1 VQLTANIW
9 WSKNDHWFLAYGVG
23 RRGFVEIQAFFG
35 QYENRKKYNER
46 MARRAAA
53 SRTVVVGTHHGLRD
67 VFAPIVSADGVLGF
81 LVIGPFLEAPLDASE
96 IRRQYRRL
104 AGRAPS
110 ASDANYELYLQVLLD
125 TPVISGQTLDRF
137 FTYVAKMAEM
147 LAGRG
152 DPTQGYEALR
162 RIWVDTE
169 QECFEPVMWETAAR
183 FVDRF
188 ENPVIRASFGHGGP
202 LVVLRVRRRPTDVV
216 ALVPDG
222 RPASADPTAWL
233 VNARTFQ
240 RRVARRAHDS
250 PDMLAGR
257 LGDDGVFLL
266 LRIAPTLSEARRRA
280 EIQRIVREMRDLGAR
295 SGFTLRAGVGSR
307 AERGDEL
314 PERYEEAVKA
324 VGAGWLEP
332 QSIVFHTKDKDG
344 TSGGLHA
351 LAREL
356 ESACR
361 RSDRAELESVLE
373 RGVRAVLSRAAGN
386 LESARAHFESL
397 ARELAGAL
405 ERSALLDRRIS
416 DTVLGRLE
424 RDLHL
429 SQEPLLLVAA
439 FQRAARTLVAAGIS
453 PARAD
458 REARLDLARDLIDS
472 DPSAELNLPRMARRI
487 GLSVSHFSESFRQRH
502 GMGFK
507 HYLVNARVSK
517 AQALLESTPLPV
529 QRVATLAG
537 FGSYAH
543 FSRVFRGKFG
553 VSPRAH
559 RRRAF

>member
-1 VQLTANIW
+1 
-9 WSKNDHWFLAYGVG
+9 
-23 RRGFVEIQAFFG
+23 
-35 QYENRKKYNER
+35 
-46 MARRAAA
+46 
-53 SRTVVVGTHHGLRD
+53 
-67 VFAPIVSADGVLGF
+67 
-81 LVIGPFLEAPLDASE
+81 
-96 IRRQYRRL
+96 
-104 AGRAPS
+104 
-110 ASDANYELYLQVLLD
+110 
-125 TPVISGQTLDRF
+125 
-137 FTYVAKMAEM
+137 
-147 LAGRG
+147 
-152 DPTQGYEALR
+152 
-162 RIWVDTE
+162 
-169 QECFEPVMWETAAR
+169 MWETAAR

-222 RPASADPTAWL
+222 RPASADPTEWM

-250 PDMLAGR
+250 PGMLAGR

-280 EIQRIVREMRDLGAR
+280 QIQRIVREMRELAAR
-295 SGFTLRAGVGSR
+295 NGFALRAGVGSR

-332 QSIVFHTKDKDG
+332 QAIVFHAKDKEIS
-344 TSGGLHA
+344 SGGQLHA

-373 RGVRAVLSRAAGN
+373 RGLRAVLSRAAGN

-397 ARELAGAL
+397 ARELAAAL

-424 RDLHL
+424 HDLHS
-429 SQEPLLLVAA
+429 SQELLLLGAA
-439 FQRAARTLVAAGIS
+439 FQRAARTLVAAGIP
-453 PARAD
+453 PATAD
-458 REARLDLARDLIDS
+458 REARLDLARALIDS
-472 DPSAELNLPRMARRI
+472 DPSAELTLPRMARRI
-487 GLSVSHFSESFRQRH
+487 GLSVTHFSESFRQRH

-507 HYLVNARVSK
+507 HYLVNARISK

-529 QRVATLAG
+529 RRVATLAG

-553 VSPRAH
+553 VSARAH